1 MTDHKIVLVDAHR
14 GASVSFPENTL
25 AAFEAGVA
33 AGADSVEF
41 DVQLSADGVAVV
53 IHDDT
58 VDRTTNGTGAVS
70 ELTLAELQSLD
81 AGSWKAPS
89 FAGERIPSLDEALTL
104 LTKYVRINMEL
115 KSADPR
121 LAERA
126 IEAIERH
133 GVHRRLMASSF
144 HLQHLL
150 TIKERLPEV
159 QTNYLLE
166 EAASCGLLAGRR
178 PKDRQHRPPLGARLG
193 RSDRRAARARS
204 THPGVDRGRSP
215 AGSPVGGHGGGV
227 DHHQRPHRHPPDSGG
242 GGLSR
247 PGRAGRWLIRRPENR
262 LGI

>member
-89 FAGERIPSLDEALTL
+89 FAGEKIPSLDEALTL

-166 EAASCGLLAGRR
+166 KQL
-178 PKDRQHRPPLGARLG
+178 
-193 RSDRRAARARS
+193 
-204 THPGVDRGRSP
+204 P
-215 AGSPVGGHGGGV
+215 AGFWQADGRKIDSIGLHWEHASAAVIADLREHGRPTRVWTVDDPLQALRLAAMGV
-227 DHHQRPHRHPPDSGG
+227 ESITTNDPIGILLILGG
-242 GGLSR
+242 GGYR
-247 PGRAGRWLIRRPENR
+247 GPVGPADG
-262 LGI
+262 